1 LDNERKLDPVT
12 LNRHKNLFSNLQNF
26 KIMIIVW

>member
-12 LNRHKNLFSNLQNF
+12 LNRYKNLFSNLQNF
-26 KIMIIVW
+26 KTMIIVW